1 MSKIAFVFAG
11 QGAQAV
17 GMGKDLYESSG
28 NVKELFDM
36 SGEIQDLCFNGPKEQ
51 LDITINTQPAVFLM
65 DVACATALSEKGI
78 EAEGVAGFSLGE
90 IPAACYAELMGKSQA
105 FKFVNHRAKPM
116 HECAQKHKGTM
127 FAVLKLSTEKVEE
140 ICKTISEAYPVN
152 YNSPGQTVVACAQSS
167 AEELE
172 QAIAENGGRSIK
184 LAVSGAFHSPLMYEA
199 SQSVAAYLDKENL
212 STIKTPLY
220 SNVTAREYSVSTAK
234 ELLTKQINHP
244 VLWQKTIENMI
255 TDGFDTFVEVG
266 PGKTLTG
273 LIKKINP
280 DVRVFNV
287 SDIPSLE
294 KTVNEI

>member
-11 QGAQAV
+11 QGSQTV
-17 GMGKDLYESSG
+17 GMGKDLYDSSD

-36 SGEIQDLCFNGPKEQ
+36 SREIQDLCFNGPKEQ

-65 DVACATALSEKGI
+65 DIACAIVLSEKGI
-78 EAEGVAGFSLGE
+78 NAEGVAGFSLGE
-90 IPAACYAELMGKSQA
+90 IPAACYAGLMDQSQA
-105 FKFVNHRAKPM
+105 FKFVNHRAKAM
-116 HECAQKHKGTM
+116 HECSQKRKGTM
-127 FAVLKLSTEKVEE
+127 FAVLKLSTGKIEE
-140 ICKTISEAYPVN
+140 ICKSIREAYPVN

-172 QAIAENGGRSIK
+172 HAVAENGGRSIK
-184 LAVSGAFHSPLMYEA
+184 LAVSGAFHSPLMDEA
-199 SQSVAAYLDKENL
+199 SQSVAVYLEKENL
-212 STIKTPLY
+212 GSIRTPLY
-220 SNVTAREYSVSTAK
+220 SNTTALEYGNSNAK

-255 TDGFDTFVEVG
+255 ADGFDTFIEAG
-266 PGKTLTG
+266 PGKTLSG

-287 SDIPSLE
+287 SDAPSLE
-294 KTVNEI
+294 KTVNEC